1 MRDTESPEWADYA
14 AERHD
19 AERADQW
26 RYPEPGQ
33 WVGGEWRTPEP
44 EETP

>member
-1 MRDTESPEWADYA
+1 MSDGPYDYA